1 MEYVIVI
8 SSMNILWFQTGSCGG
23 DTMAILSADRPSFA
37 DLLDTYNLNLLW
49 QPSLSVDSGKNLS
62 DVIEDILSDR
72 IPLDILCIEG
82 SIITAPDGTGMFDQY
97 RKKAKMEWVELL
109 AEKAGYLVA
118 MGTCAAFGGV
128 HAAPPNPSDCIGLQ
142 FVKDSMGGLLAPE
155 WRSRAGFPVI
165 NVAGC
170 PAHPNTM
177 TKTLAM
183 IASGIILQLDELN
196 RPREFFSTLVHQ
208 GCTRNEYHE
217 YDVEDSEFGS
227 NGCMFFNLGCKGP
240 YTQATC
246 NTDLWNGRNSKTRA
260 GVPCFGCTSP
270 QFPGEEDM
278 FQTEKLGPIPVKLP
292 VGVERANYMAYKN
305 LAKAAAPERVKKR
318 KMEP

>member
-1 MEYVIVI
+1 MVKGK
-8 SSMNILWFQTGSCGG
+8 MTLLWFQTGSCGG
-23 DTMAILSADRPSFA
+23 DTMALLSADRPSFS
-37 DLLDTYNLNLLW
+37 DLLTEYPIELLW
-49 QPSLSVDSGKNLS
+49 QPSLSIQSVHSLNEL
-62 DVIEDILSDR
+62 IEEIINGTQR
-72 IPLDILCIEG
+72 LDILCIEG
-82 SIITAPDGTGMFDQY
+82 SIITAPNGTGMFDTFQ
-97 RKKAKMEWVELL
+97 RKAKKEWVSLL
-109 AEKAGYLVA
+109 ADKARYVVA

-128 HAAPPNPSDCIGLQ
+128 HAAPPNPSDCMGLQ
-142 FVKDSMGGLLAPE
+142 MDKESPGGLLPPE
-155 WRSRAGFPVI
+155 WRSGAGFPVI

-170 PAHPNTM
+170 PVHPNTM

-183 IASGIILQLDELN
+183 IASGMILQLDELN
-196 RPREFFSTLVHQ
+196 RPKEFFSTLVHQ

-217 YDVEDSEFGS
+217 YDVEESEFGT

-246 NTDLWNGRNSKTRA
+246 NTDLWNGRSSKTRA

-270 QFPGEEDM
+270 AFPEDEGL
-278 FQTEKLGPIPVKLP
+278 FQTEKLGPIPSKLP
-292 VGVERANYMAYKN
+292 VGVERANYIAYKN

>member
-1 MEYVIVI
+1 MVKGK
-8 SSMNILWFQTGSCGG
+8 MTLLWFQTGSCGG
-23 DTMAILSADRPSFA
+23 DTMALLSADRPSFS
-37 DLLDTYNLNLLW
+37 DLLTEYSIELLW
-49 QPSLSVDSGKNLS
+49 QPSLSIQNVHSLNDL
-62 DVIEDILSDR
+62 IEDIINGTQR
-72 IPLDILCIEG
+72 LDILCIEG
-82 SIITAPDGTGMFDQY
+82 SIITAPNGTGMFDTFQ
-97 RKKAKMEWVELL
+97 RKAKKEWVSLL
-109 AEKAGYLVA
+109 ADKARYVVA

-128 HAAPPNPSDCIGLQ
+128 HAAPPNPSDCMGLQ
-142 FVKDSMGGLLAPE
+142 MDKESPGGLLPPE
-155 WRSRAGFPVI
+155 WRSGAGFPVI

-170 PAHPNTM
+170 PVHPNTM

-183 IASGIILQLDELN
+183 IASGMILQLDELN
-196 RPREFFSTLVHQ
+196 RPKEFFSTLVHQ

-217 YDVEDSEFGS
+217 YDVEESEFGT

-246 NTDLWNGRNSKTRA
+246 NTDLWNGRSSKTRA

-270 QFPGEEDM
+270 AFPEDEGL
-278 FQTEKLGPIPVKLP
+278 FQTEKLGPIPSKLP
-292 VGVERANYMAYKN
+292 VGVERANYIAYKN

>member
-1 MEYVIVI
+1 MAKDK
-8 SSMNILWFQTGSCGG
+8 MTLLWFQTGSCGG
-23 DTMAILSADRPSFA
+23 DTMALLSADRPSLS
-37 DLLDTYNLNLLW
+37 DLLNDYPISLLW
-49 QPSLSVDSGKNLS
+49 QPSLSVQSTYDLHDLMMQIIEGSLS
-62 DVIEDILSDR
+62 
-72 IPLDILCIEG
+72 LDILCVEG
-82 SIITAPDGTGMFDQY
+82 SIITAPNGSGMFDTY
-97 RKKAKMEWVELL
+97 RKTAKKDWVLKL
-109 AEKAGYLVA
+109 SEKARYVLA

-128 HAAPPNPSDCIGLQ
+128 HAAPPNPSDCVGLQ
-142 FVKDSMGGLLAPE
+142 MEGEQPGGLLDPE
-155 WRSRAGFPVI
+155 WRSAAGYPVI
-165 NVAGC
+165 NIAGC

-183 IASGIILQLDELN
+183 IASGIILQLDGLN
-196 RPREFFSTLVHQ
+196 RPKEFFSTLVHQ

-217 YDVEDSEFGS
+217 YDVEESEFAT

-246 NTDLWNGRNSKTRA
+246 NTDLWNGRSSKTRA

-270 QFPGEEDM
+270 SFPQDEDL
-278 FQTEKLGPIPVKLP
+278 FKTEKLGPIPSKLP
-292 VGVERANYMAYKN
+292 VGVERANYIAYKN

>member
-1 MEYVIVI
+1 MAKEK
-8 SSMNILWFQTGSCGG
+8 MTLLWFQTGTCGG
-23 DTMAILSADRPSFA
+23 DTMALLSADRPSFS
-37 DLLDTYNLNLLW
+37 DLLNDYPLELLW
-49 QPSLSVDSGKNLS
+49 QPSLSLESPHDLHDLMRNIIDGKQ
-62 DVIEDILSDR
+62 R
-72 IPLDILCIEG
+72 LDILCIEG
-82 SIITAPDGTGMFDQY
+82 SIVMAPNGTGMFDVF
-97 RKKAKMEWVELL
+97 RKTAKKEWVQQL
-109 AEKAGYLVA
+109 AEKARYVVA

-128 HAAPPNPSDCIGLQ
+128 HAAPPNPSDCVGLQ
-142 FVKDSMGGLLAPE
+142 MDKDQSGGLFDPA
-155 WRSRAGFPVI
+155 WRSGAGYPVI

-170 PAHPNTM
+170 PVHPNTM

-196 RPREFFSTLVHQ
+196 RPKEFFSSLVHQ

-217 YDVEDSEFGS
+217 YDVEESEFGT

-246 NTDLWNGRNSKTRA
+246 NTDLWNGRSSKTRA

-270 QFPGEEDM
+270 GFPEDEGL
-278 FQTEKLGPIPVKLP
+278 FRTEKLGPIPQKLP
-292 VGVERANYMAYKN
+292 VGVERANYIAYKN
-305 LAKAAAPERVKKR
+305 LAKAAAPVRVKKR

>member
-1 MEYVIVI
+1 MATER
-8 SSMNILWFQTGSCGG
+8 MTLLWFQTGSCGG
-23 DTMAILSADRPSFA
+23 DTMSILSADRPSFT
-37 DLLDTYNLNLLW
+37 DLFNDYPLELLW
-49 QPSLSVDSGKNLS
+49 QPSLS
-62 DVIEDILSDR
+62 IESVTSLNDIMDR
-72 IPLDILCIEG
+72 ILDGSQRLDILCIEG
-82 SIITAPDGTGMFDQY
+82 SIITGPNGTGMYDAF
-97 RKKAKMEWVELL
+97 RKTAKKEWVERL
-109 AEKAGYLVA
+109 AQKARYVVA

-128 HAAPPNPSDCIGLQ
+128 HAAPPNPTDCIGLQ
-142 FVKDSMGGLLAPE
+142 MDKDTPGGLFAPD
-155 WRSRAGFPVI
+155 WRSGAGYPVI
-165 NVAGC
+165 NIAGC
-170 PAHPNTM
+170 PVHPNTM

-217 YDVEDSEFGS
+217 YDVEESEFGT

-246 NTDLWNGRNSKTRA
+246 NTDLWNGRSSKTRA

-270 QFPGEEDM
+270 QFPEDEGL
-278 FQTEKLGPIPVKLP
+278 FRTEKLGPIPSKLP
-292 VGVERANYMAYKN
+292 VGVERANYIAYKN
-305 LAKAAAPERVKKR
+305 LAKAAAPDRVKKR

>member
-1 MEYVIVI
+1 MDKQKTT
-8 SSMNILWFQTGSCGG
+8 MLWFQTGSCGG
-23 DTMAILSADRPSFA
+23 DTMALLSADRPSLP
-37 DLLDTYNLNLLW
+37 DLLDTYGIEMLW
-49 QPSLSVDSGKNLS
+49 QPSLSVENSRPYDELLEEIIDG
-62 DVIEDILSDR
+62 R
-72 IPLDILCIEG
+72 QHLDILCVEG
-82 SIITAPDGTGMFDQY
+82 SIITAPDGTGMFDQL
-97 RKKAKMEWVELL
+97 RRRAKKEWLLSL
-109 AEKAGYLVA
+109 AEKARYVVA

-142 FVKDSMGGLLAPE
+142 MDKEIPGGLLPVE
-155 WRSRAGFPVI
+155 WRSGAGYPVI
-165 NVAGC
+165 NIAGC

-183 IASGIILQLDELN
+183 IAGGIILQLDHLN
-196 RPREFFSTLVHQ
+196 RPKEFFSTLVHQ

-217 YDVEDSEFGS
+217 YDVEESEFGT

-240 YTQATC
+240 FTQATC
-246 NTDLWNGRNSKTRA
+246 NTELWNGRSSKTRA

-270 QFPGEEDM
+270 GFPEDEGL

>member
-1 MEYVIVI
+1 MAKDK
-8 SSMNILWFQTGSCGG
+8 MTLLWFQTGSCGG
-23 DTMAILSADRPSFA
+23 DTMALLSADRPSFS
-37 DLLDTYNLNLLW
+37 DLLNDYPIELLW
-49 QPSLSVDSGKNLS
+49 QPSLSVESVNNLN
-62 DVIEDILSDR
+62 DLMDHIIQGTL
-72 IPLDILCIEG
+72 PLDILCIEG
-82 SIITAPDGTGMFDQY
+82 SIITGPNGSGMFDTF
-97 RKKAKMEWVELL
+97 RKTAKKNWVLKL
-109 AEKAGYLVA
+109 AEKARFVLA

-128 HAAPPNPSDCIGLQ
+128 HAAPPNPTDCIGLQ
-142 FVKDSMGGLLAPE
+142 MDKSEPGGLLPPE
-155 WRSRAGFPVI
+155 WRSGAGYPVI
-165 NVAGC
+165 NLAGC
-170 PAHPNTM
+170 PVHPNTM

-196 RPREFFSTLVHQ
+196 RPKEFFSSLVHQ

-217 YDVEDSEFGS
+217 YDVEEAEFGT

-246 NTDLWNGRNSKTRA
+246 NTDLWNGRSSKTRA

-270 QFPGEEDM
+270 EFPEDEGL
-278 FQTEKLGPIPVKLP
+278 FKTEKLGPIPSKLP
-292 VGVERANYMAYKN
+292 VGVERANYIAYKN